1 MMQSGRLAHL
11 MARKAQLDAE
21 VNKESSNVNPNHIR
35 LTQLKRQKLQL
46 KEEIERI
53 SASL

>member
-11 MARKAQLDAE
+11 MARKAQLEAE
-21 VNKESSNVNPNHIR
+21 VNKESSVSNPNHLR
-35 LTQLKRQKLQL
+35 LTHLKRQKLQL

-53 SASL
+53 GSI